1 MTIEGAQ
8 GIPLLDLIEG
18 HKSKEML
25 LWVLSAQGF
34 IVMMIFFAFIIR
46 PAMWNV
52 DDCEELGQ
60 FCSCSTWVT
69 AKVDTL
75 IYAACC
81 VRETTE
87 SCERA

>member
-1 MTIEGAQ
+1 MIFSLMVEFVVDIVAMTIEGAQ

-34 IVMMIFFAFIIR
+34 IVMMIFFA
-46 PAMWNV
+46 
-52 DDCEELGQ
+52 
-60 FCSCSTWVT
+60 WVT